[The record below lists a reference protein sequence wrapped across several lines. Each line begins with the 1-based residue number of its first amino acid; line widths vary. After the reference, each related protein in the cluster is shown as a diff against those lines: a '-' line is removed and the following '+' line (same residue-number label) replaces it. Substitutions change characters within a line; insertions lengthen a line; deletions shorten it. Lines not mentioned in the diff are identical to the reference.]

1 MTLALD
7 KRQGHFVVVDAD
19 NPEKVKSIKYKK
31 ELNALRWIK
40 LATGFPRDVAFM
52 NVRRLYEERE
62 ALPHEKTA
70 HERIAELRSDHNLGF
85 MQNPGGGVFTHPE
98 WGDLQISMGND
109 EEDLAKLEAWLI
121 EKTGAVDKQYTR
133 EEDVPE
139 TEWIALYF
147 CTKCNRNHE
156 KTSNIG
162 REHLKYRE
170 VN

>member
-40 LATGFPRDVAFM
+40 LATGFPRDVSFM

-62 ALPHEKTA
+62 VEV
-70 HERIAELRSDHNLGF
+70 E
-85 MQNPGGGVFTHPE
+85 PE
-98 WGDLQISMGND
+98 VITEVIPV
-109 EEDLAKLEAWLI
+109 EEDE
-121 EKTGAVDKQYTR
+121 
-133 EEDVPE
+133 VPE